1 MGYWKMQV
9 QAAEAGIGKRFTS
22 KEWTVISD
30 LSTDIRPFLSAQGVP
45 KLVAD
50 LAHRLPMSLEIRA
63 KRDGSFTV
71 RHVSHLVTFKNSH
84 VLDGKER
91 EQYHPVFRKVLS
103 TARIA
108 GDSIIISD
116 RVPGK
121 WGSVAIWKVS
131 GCDNSRELIISMSCI
146 SNDGHIRG
154 SSRQVYRLSASK

>member
-1 MGYWKMQV
+1 MYTSQV
-9 QAAEAGIGKRFTS
+9 QPALGKRFTS

-50 LAHRLPMSLEIRA
+50 LAHRLPMRLQVRA
-63 KRDGSFTV
+63 KCNGSFTI

-91 EQYHPVFRKVLS
+91 EQYHPIFRKVLS
-103 TARIA
+103 TAQID
-108 GDSIIISD
+108 GDSVIISD

-121 WGSVAIWKVS
+121 WGSIAVWKVTGGDES
-131 GCDNSRELIISMSCI
+131 SELTVSMSCI
-146 SNDGHIRG
+146 SNDGSIKGKSH
-154 SSRQVYRLSASK
+154 QVYRRSESK